1 MEVLREIRKVKNGE
15 ITIKVPD
22 NFNETEVEILILPFN
37 RDKDEK
43 LENDITV
50 PIQENGALV
59 SNKPSFK
66 EFLLN
71 CPKMDEHFDLERQ
84 KDFPRSIQL

>member
-1 MEVLREIRKVKNGE
+1 MEALREIRKVKNGE

-22 NFNETEVEILILPFN
+22 NFNETEVEILIFPFN

-43 LENDITV
+43 LED
-50 PIQENGALV
+50 EALV

-66 EFLLN
+66 EFLLD

-84 KDFPRSIQL
+84 KDFSKSIQL